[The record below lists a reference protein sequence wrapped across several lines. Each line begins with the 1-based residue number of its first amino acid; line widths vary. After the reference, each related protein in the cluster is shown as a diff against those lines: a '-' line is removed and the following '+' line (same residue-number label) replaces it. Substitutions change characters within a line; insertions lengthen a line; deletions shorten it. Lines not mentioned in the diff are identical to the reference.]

1 MSALSDYA
9 ELKVLDHLL
18 GTATFTKPSAVYIG
32 HAGQSLADDA
42 SGTETSGNGY
52 ARQAITFAAAS
63 SGSAASNATVNF
75 PAATGSQGTITH
87 FGIFDS
93 ASGGN
98 LLCHGVFDSSKQIAL
113 GDILRINSGS
123 ITITAA

>member
-32 HAGQSLADDA
+32 HAGQSLADDG
-42 SGTETSGNGY
+42 SGTETSGNNY

-63 SGSAASNATVNF
+63 SGSAASNSTVNF
-75 PAATGSQGTITH
+75 PAASGSQGAITH
-87 FGIFDS
+87 FGIFDA
-93 ASGGN
+93 ASSGN
-98 LLCHGVFDSSKQIAL
+98 LLAHGAFDSSKTIAT

>member
-32 HAGQSLADDA
+32 HAGQSLADDG
-42 SGTETSGNGY
+42 SGTETSGNNY

-63 SGSAASNATVNF
+63 SGSAVSNATVNF

-87 FGIFDS
+87 FGIFDA
-93 ASGGN
+93 ASSGN
-98 LLCHGVFDSSKQIAL
+98 LLAHGAFDSSKTIAT

>member
-32 HAGQSLADDA
+32 HAGESLADDA

-63 SGSAASNATVNF
+63 SGSAVSNATVNF

-87 FGIFDS
+87 FGIFDAS
-93 ASGGN
+93 SGGN
-98 LLCHGVFDSSKQIAL
+98 LLCHGAFDSSKTIAT

>member
-32 HAGQSLADDA
+32 HAGQSFADDA
-42 SGTETSGNGY
+42 SGTETSGNNY

-87 FGIFDS
+87 FGIFDAS
-93 ASGGN
+93 SGGN
-98 LLCHGVFDSSKQIAL
+98 LLCHGAFDSSKTIAT